1 MALAEQAFEFYIP
14 SISRMGIGAVKE
26 VGAKAKYLGGT
37 RALLVTDKGL
47 SASGMADQIRKLLED
62 AGVQTT
68 IFDGAEP
75 NPTDVDVREGL
86 KVYQADKCDMIVTL
100 GGGSSHDTGKG
111 IGIVASNGG
120 DIREYAGIDTVAK
133 PLPPLIAINTTAGT
147 ASEMTRFAVIT
158 NTSTHVKMIFASP
171 RITPTIAINDP
182 VLMVGMP
189 PALTAATGM
198 DALTHAVEAYVAALM
213 NPVTDAC
220 AIAAIKLIAEWLP
233 AAVANG
239 DNLEA
244 RDKMAYAEYLA
255 GMAFNNAGIGIVH
268 AMAHQPGAL
277 LNKPHGVCNAILLPH
292 GCSFNLIAMPK
303 RFAEIAAAMG
313 VNTSG
318 LETMEAAE
326 KGVEAIRKL
335 SRMVGIP
342 AGLGQI
348 GVKASDIPAL
358 SDNAIKDICCLFN
371 PRKITIDDIRRIYTE
386 AL

>member
-75 NPTDVDVREGL
+75 NPTDIDVREGL
-86 KVYQADKCDMIVTL
+86 KAYQADKCDIIVTL